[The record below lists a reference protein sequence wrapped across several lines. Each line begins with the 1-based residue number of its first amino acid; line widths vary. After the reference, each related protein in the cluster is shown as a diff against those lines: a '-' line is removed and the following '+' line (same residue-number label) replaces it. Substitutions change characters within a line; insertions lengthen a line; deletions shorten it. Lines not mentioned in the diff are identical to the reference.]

1 MHAVAQERGIM
12 ARSQKEHQAQCALFQ
27 WANANRQK
35 YPCLAEGLRA
45 IPNGGARSAATGA
58 MLKREGVKRGTFDVM
73 LMVPKGIFHGL
84 FIEMKAGNNR
94 LTPEQEGFERHL
106 IDNGYSTCVAY
117 SWIDAA
123 QEIERYLAS

>member
-1 MHAVAQERGIM
+1 M
-12 ARSQKEHQAQCALFQ
+12 ARLQKEHQAQCALFQ

-73 LMVPKGIFHGL
+73 LIVPKGCYHGMW
-84 FIEMKAGNNR
+84 IEMKAGNNK
-94 LTPEQEGFERHL
+94 LTAEQETFKAHL
-106 IDNGYSTCVAY
+106 VDNGYWAAVAY
-117 SWIDAA
+117 SWTDAA
-123 QEIERYLAS
+123 KFIEYYLSL